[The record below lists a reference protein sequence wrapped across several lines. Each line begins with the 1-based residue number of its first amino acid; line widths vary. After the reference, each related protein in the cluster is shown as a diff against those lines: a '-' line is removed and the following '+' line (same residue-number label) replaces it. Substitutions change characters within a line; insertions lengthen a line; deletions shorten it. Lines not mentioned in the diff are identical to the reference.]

1 MEGQG
6 QKRGVKAEWEG
17 GAGENFPSV
26 KADRKERFQGQMSC
40 TLGRGQEERTVDAS
54 TVRAEDEWVKRL
66 LQGKKN
72 LAVGKPVQDLELRGC
87 PEPLLSTQALL
98 PSPSCLSAQVG
109 KRFSFGPITLS
120 NASALGSP
128 FSSLVNQIPLSI
140 LCALRDLGRRQGR
153 LGQSLSLRVSMQ
165 RLS

>member
-54 TVRAEDEWVKRL
+54 TVRAEDEWVRRL

-72 LAVGKPVQDLELRGC
+72 LAVGKPVQDLVPGTFAFNSGSA
-87 PEPLLSTQALL
+87 PLPILSFSTSWQKVLFW
-98 PSPSCLSAQVG
+98 PHHSQQCLSPG
-109 KRFSFGPITLS
+109 
-120 NASALGSP
+120 
-128 FSSLVNQIPLSI
+128 LSI
-140 LCALRDLGRRQGR
+140 L
-153 LGQSLSLRVSMQ
+153 
-165 RLS
+165 

>member
-1 MEGQG
+1 M
-6 QKRGVKAEWEG
+6 
-17 GAGENFPSV
+17 

-54 TVRAEDEWVKRL
+54 TVRAEDEWVRRL

>member
-54 TVRAEDEWVKRL
+54 TVRAEDEWVRRL

-72 LAVGKPVQDLELRGC
+72 LTVGKPVQDLELRGC
-87 PEPLLSTQALL
+87 PNFCFQLRLCSPPHPVFQHKLAKGSLLA
-98 PSPSCLSAQVG
+98 PSLSAMPQ
-109 KRFSFGPITLS
+109 PW
-120 NASALGSP
+120 ALH
-128 FSSLVNQIPLSI
+128 SL
-140 LCALRDLGRRQGR
+140 AL
-153 LGQSLSLRVSMQ
+153 
-165 RLS
+165 